1 MAISL
6 ALGFGLPGLFSP
18 LAHSSQF
25 RSGVVIFVMLLMGW
39 TLQPRAV
46 VRSARQPASSL
57 LAIGINVF
65 GVPLL
70 AWPTLWILPPDLAG
84 GLIVASLVP
93 CTLASATVWTRAAGG
108 DDAVAMVT
116 TVVTNLLC
124 FVVAPV
130 GLWLI
135 LGRVAETDVTGQM
148 KGLFL
153 QVVAPLIA
161 GQTLRRLGF
170 DVWGDRN
177 KVPLSNVAQ
186 VGILVMVLLGSV
198 LSAERLP
205 PDSSQTVVMLLLTTC
220 LAAVIHI
227 AAVAMGY
234 FASGSLGA
242 ETPQQR
248 AVAIS
253 CGQKT
258 LMVGLQLAL
267 DTGVSVIPMIIYHI
281 GQLLLDTLLV
291 KHWLR
296 RDQIAR
302 ATTEA
307 KQASDLK
314 HEPE

>member
-1 MAISL
+1 M
-6 ALGFGLPGLFSP
+6 FSP

-25 RSGVVIFVMLLMGW
+25 RSGIVIFVMLLMGW
-39 TLQPRAV
+39 TLQPRVV
-46 VRSARQPASSL
+46 VRSARQPAASL

-135 LGRVAETDVTGQM
+135 LDRVAETDVTGQM

-161 GQTLRRLGF
+161 GQMLRRLGF
-170 DVWGDRN
+170 GVWGDRN
-177 KVPLSNVAQ
+177 KVPLSTVAQ

-220 LAAVIHI
+220 LAAVIHVS
-227 AAVAMGY
+227 AVALGF
-234 FASGSLGA
+234 FASRSLGA
-242 ETPQQR
+242 ETAQQR

-267 DTGVSVIPMIIYHI
+267 DAGVSVIPMIVYHI
-281 GQLLLDTLLV
+281 SQLVIDTLLV
-291 KHWLR
+291 KYWVRQDER
-296 RDQIAR
+296 R
-302 ATTEA
+302 
-307 KQASDLK
+307 
-314 HEPE
+314 